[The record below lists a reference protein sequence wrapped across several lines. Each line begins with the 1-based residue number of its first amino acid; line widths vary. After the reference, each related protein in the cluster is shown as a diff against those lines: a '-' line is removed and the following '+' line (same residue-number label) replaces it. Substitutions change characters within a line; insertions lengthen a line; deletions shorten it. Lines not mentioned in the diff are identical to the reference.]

1 MHVVDPVGE
10 LERELRRVEVLVRE
24 VARIEVDPERLTVA
38 DRVQGLP
45 RRDEV
50 VRDLRR
56 VHLEAELDAF
66 LVEDVHDRAPPF
78 GEVLVPA
85 LDLGE
90 VIRRK
95 RVDQVPDRGAREA
108 VHLPDAQP
116 RGCTCRVLH
125 PLGCAR
131 ANALRLAVA
140 VDLGRENRPVT
151 LVDAVADRL
160 ADEMRA
166 DRENV
171 QMVALQD
178 LLLRPAVAVVLER
191 LVDLEVVA
199 PAGEL
204 ETVEAPAAGLRGKI
218 LERQVGP
225 LAGEQRDGTGHRDA
239 SLVRA

>member
-1 MHVVDPVGE
+1 MDVVDPVGE

-24 VARIEVDPERLTVA
+24 VARIEVDPERLAVA
-38 DRVQGLP
+38 DRVERLP

-56 VHLEAELDAF
+56 VHLEPELDAL
-66 LVEDVHDRAPPF
+66 LVEDVHDRAPPL
-78 GEVLVPA
+78 GEVLVAA
-85 LDLGE
+85 LELGE
-90 VIRRK
+90 VIRRE

-108 VHLPDAQP
+108 VHLPSRRAARLHVPCPSSARP
-116 RGCTCRVLH
+116 R
-125 PLGCAR
+125 A
-131 ANALRLAVA
+131 ANAFRLAVA

-160 ADEMRA
+160 ADQMCA

-178 LLLRPAVAVVLER
+178 LLSRPAVAVVLER

-199 PAGEL
+199 PTGEL
-204 ETVEAPAAGLRGKI
+204 ETVEAPAAGLRG
-218 LERQVGP
+218 RSSSGRSAHWPVNSV
-225 LAGEQRDGTGHRDA
+225 TGRGIETR
-239 SLVRA
+239 V